1 MERIIKPAF
10 AVIGIEGSTED
21 GPGFISGLWN
31 EANSRFGEV
40 AHLAKT
46 NPDGTL
52 CGIWGA
58 MTDMSRSFRPW
69 EDDFSRGLYLAGVEV
84 HDDAQPPRG
93 WARWDVPGYEYLR
106 VSSVLPVAWPCSGM
120 KGCPSQARCMISPTL
135 PPARAICSSPSA
147 GCNGRQIAALHTN
160 RHPHLNS
167 EFRIPNLLHRRAPQ

>member
-31 EANSRFGEV
+31 EANSRFDEV

-58 MTDMSRSFRPW
+58 MTDMSRSFQPW

-84 HDDAQPPRG
+84 RDDAQPPRG
-93 WARWDVPGYEYLR
+93 WTRWDVPGFEYIR
-106 VSSVLPVAWPCSGM
+106 VENNTPDVFSRTLEALVREGLPLVGAVHDF
-120 KGCPSQARCMISPTL
+120 TD
-135 PPARAICSSPSA
+135 PATGTGYMLFPI
-147 GCNGRQIAALHTN
+147 
-160 RHPHLNS
+160 
-167 EFRIPNLLHRRAPQ
+167 RRL

>member
-58 MTDMSRSFRPW
+58 MTDMSRSFQPW

-84 HDDAQPPRG
+84 RDGAQPPEG
-93 WARWDVPGYEYLR
+93 WTRWDVPGFEYIR
-106 VSSVLPVAWPCSGM
+106 VANDAPDVFPRTLEAL
-120 KGCPSQARCMISPTL
+120 AREGLSLAGAVHDFTD
-135 PPARAICSSPSA
+135 PATGTGYMLFPIRK
-147 GCNGRQIAALHTN
+147 L
-160 RHPHLNS
+160 
-167 EFRIPNLLHRRAPQ
+167 